1 MTEKVF
7 NVLFLCTSN
16 SGRSLLAEVQLNVLG
31 KGRFRAFSAGS
42 FPAGS
47 VNPFAIAFLKNAG
60 LPTDGLRSKSWD
72 EFAAPGAPVMDY
84 VLTVCDDAA
93 ETQCPV
99 WPGQPITAHWSVP
112 DPAAVEGDNA
122 QKSQAMVAAAA
133 NLRKRI
139 ELLVALPTSSLDRM
153 GIKASLQKIGST

>member
-16 SGRSLLAEVQLNVLG
+16 SARSLMAEAQLNVLG
-31 KGRFRAFSAGS
+31 RGRFKAFSAGS
-42 FPAGS
+42 FPAGT
-47 VNPFAIAFLKNAG
+47 VNPFAVAFLKNAG
-60 LPTDGLRSKSWD
+60 LPTETLRSKSWD

-84 VLTVCDDAA
+84 VLTVCDAAA

-112 DPAAVEGDNA
+112 DPALVEGDNA
-122 QKSQAMVAAAA
+122 QKNQAMVAAAA

-139 ELLVALPTSSLDRM
+139 ELLVALPTASLDRLS
-153 GIKASLQKIGST
+153 IKASLQEIGSV